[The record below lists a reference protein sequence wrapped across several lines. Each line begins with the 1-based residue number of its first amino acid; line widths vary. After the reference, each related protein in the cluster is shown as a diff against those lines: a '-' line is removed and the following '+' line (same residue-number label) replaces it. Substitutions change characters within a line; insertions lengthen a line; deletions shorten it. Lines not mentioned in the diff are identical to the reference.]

1 MEPNRKLFPGHL
13 SFILHG
19 TLLGAGCLQ
28 CCEGIQFPVLKLG
41 VQGSGFC
48 GLESGP
54 EKLTSFLLQPTQ
66 EPDIG
71 TSLPHTKLKL

>member
-1 MEPNRKLFPGHL
+1 MEPNRKLFPGHF

-28 CCEGIQFPVLKLG
+28 CCEGSQFPVLKLG
-41 VQGSGFC
+41 VQGQVFVVWS
-48 GLESGP
+48 LLDL
-54 EKLTSFLLQPTQ
+54 KLTSLLLEPTQ

-71 TSLPHTKLKL
+71 TSLPDTKLKL